1 MCYLV
6 YINLNI
12 IVNVLFTIIIS
23 PEKSSVN
30 PFFKKI
36 VYFFLYIIMAA
47 ESAAFDRLIR
57 P

>member
-12 IVNVLFTIIIS
+12 IVNVLFAIIIS
-23 PEKSSVN
+23 PGKAPVN
-30 PFFKKI
+30 PFLKKF

-47 ESAAFDRLIR
+47 ESAAFDIFFR